1 MPTSPIKHVIAE
13 PDAVERVMVRPST
26 ACAMLDCG
34 PTRLYQLIK
43 DGELESFTDGRR
55 RCISVASIYDYNARC
70 LAHASKAPAGSTAK
84 QTAASLASRKTA
96 REPEAV

>member
-1 MPTSPIKHVIAE
+1 MPTSSLKHIAK
-13 PDAVERVMVRPST
+13 PDTVERVMVRPST

-34 PTRLYQLIK
+34 PTRLYALIK
-43 DGELESFTDGRR
+43 DGEVASFTDGRR
-55 RCISVASIYDYNARC
+55 RCVSVASIYAYNARC